1 MTKIIITAQEMQ
13 WIAQHRITR
22 STDGQEVLIYPMGAE
37 RYLFR
42 VLQGLVN
49 DRYPIKADI
58 IDKNVLVIPGFAT
71 SGLLFAQAG
80 AKSVTVYD
88 KDPVTI
94 AWVKAYKKYYHYR
107 QGSNYPSVGELL
119 AALTDWFPPLISL
132 PTGNAFNYIRRF
144 IAPKSLRRIY
154 LQYLLQ
160 IIQEAVQSK
169 DQENYELDKN
179 ISFHA
184 GELKHLLK
192 EQQNTT
198 FDTAFIPYLL
208 GVTNGI
214 ENEKE
219 IGAFISELLP
229 IIPKGRVIITPSQ
242 GSKEFGIVGQ
252 RYFTT
257 TRYDSISAI
266 PDLHKYLIQEDPHWF
281 QTQGLAVFS
290 VDAKMK

>member
-1 MTKIIITAQEMQ
+1 MIKTLLTNQEKLWII
-13 WIAQHRITR
+13 QHKVTR
-22 STDGQEVLIYPMGAE
+22 DTDGQEVLIYPMGAE
-37 RYLFR
+37 RYLSR

-49 DRYPIKADI
+49 DRYPINADI
-58 IDKNVLVIPGFAT
+58 EGKNVLVIPGFAT
-71 SGLLFAQAG
+71 SGFLFAQAG

-107 QGSNYPSVGELL
+107 QDAKYPSVGELL
-119 AALTDWFPPLISL
+119 TALTDWFPPRIYL
-132 PTGNAFNYIRRF
+132 PKGNTFNLLRRF
-144 IAPKSLRRIY
+144 LLPKSLRRIY
-154 LQYLLQ
+154 LNYLLQ
-160 IIQEAVQSK
+160 IIQEAVQSTDK
-169 DQENYELDKN
+169 ETYELNTN
-179 ISFHA
+179 IRFHA

-192 EQQNTT
+192 EEHAPS

-214 ENEKE
+214 EKENE
-219 IGAFISELLP
+219 ISAFISQLLP
-229 IIPKGRVIITPSQ
+229 IVPNGRVIITPSQ

-257 TRYDSISAI
+257 TSYHSIGAI
-266 PDLHKYLIQEDPHWF
+266 PDLHKHLIQEDPHWF

-290 VDAKMK
+290 LHPKKS